1 MNQQTFE
8 LPDNHSYFFPA
19 RGILAL
25 WESVFVISY
34 LLYPFVLGEKVYHP

>member
-19 RGILAL
+19 RGGILA
-25 WESVFVISY
+25 FMGKCFCHII
-34 LLYPFVLGEKVYHP
+34 PFVLGEKLHHP